1 MNSKTA
7 ETKAFDCVE
16 ASNFIL
22 EDVVN
27 LELEEPQIFDMSLNS
42 TDLLIKDAANLI
54 ILDEMTNFSDELL
67 EMINKCIVPEF
78 VETKA
83 KVKVSS
89 IDEKLAK
96 VQEVL
101 MTDITAPLHT
111 MFDDFAN
118 YITRAI
124 A

>member
-67 EMINKCIVPEF
+67 EMIDKCIVPEF

>member
-1 MNSKTA
+1 
-7 ETKAFDCVE
+7 
-16 ASNFIL
+16 
-22 EDVVN
+22 
-27 LELEEPQIFDMSLNS
+27 
-42 TDLLIKDAANLI
+42 
-54 ILDEMTNFSDELL
+54 MTNFSDELL

>member
-42 TDLLIKDAANLI
+42 TVYLLKMLQ
-54 ILDEMTNFSDELL
+54 ILLF
-67 EMINKCIVPEF
+67 
-78 VETKA
+78 
-83 KVKVSS
+83 
-89 IDEKLAK
+89 
-96 VQEVL
+96 L
-101 MTDITAPLHT
+101 MK
-111 MFDDFAN
+111 
-118 YITRAI
+118 
-124 A
+124 